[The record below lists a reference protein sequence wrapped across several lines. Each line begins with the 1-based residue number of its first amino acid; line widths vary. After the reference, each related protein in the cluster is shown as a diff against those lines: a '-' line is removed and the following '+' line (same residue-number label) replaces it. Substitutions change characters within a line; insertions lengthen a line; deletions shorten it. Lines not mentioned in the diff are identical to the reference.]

1 MNHYNKKTGT
11 TYVYEAISYWDKE
24 KKRPAN
30 KQVCIGKLAKGDALS
45 HCESWCKGH
54 ANPNNSILTSQRIS
68 EILKAQSEDERQT
81 FFLKWSDKIC
91 KNDYLCYDITS
102 VSSYSEQNEY
112 VKYGYNRD
120 GEKLPQINL
129 GMIFGQNSKLPIC
142 YKRMPGS
149 ISDVSTLKKFNA
161 TLKFLKLFHIHMI
174 MDRGF
179 YSKSNIDELFKHRHK
194 FTMGC
199 PIHRKWIQNIID
211 EYYEEI
217 EMPDNYRKIEE
228 EPLYVKTKLYSWG
241 ENKKRMYVHIYYNS
255 YAAASAFDK
264 FTEQLLSWKEELENE
279 TLIKNH
285 EEYYQRYFII
295 KETPKRGRK
304 IQYNHDAIQKHRNRY
319 AGFFALISNT
329 TKDAME
335 ALAIYRN
342 KDVVE
347 NCFDDLK
354 NQLDMKRLRVQ
365 NSQTMDGRLF
375 VQFLALI
382 YINAIR
388 EKISNNKELTNYT
401 YKELLEEMDTLTKI
415 TYSGRYGSIIS
426 EITKKQRIILK
437 AFSLEF

>member
-1 MNHYNKKTGT
+1 
-11 TYVYEAISYWDKE
+11 
-24 KKRPAN
+24 
-30 KQVCIGKLAKGDALS
+30 
-45 HCESWCKGH
+45 
-54 ANPNNSILTSQRIS
+54 
-68 EILKAQSEDERQT
+68 
-81 FFLKWSDKIC
+81 
-91 KNDYLCYDITS
+91 
-102 VSSYSEQNEY
+102 
-112 VKYGYNRD
+112 
-120 GEKLPQINL
+120 
-129 GMIFGQNSKLPIC
+129 
-142 YKRMPGS
+142 
-149 ISDVSTLKKFNA
+149 
-161 TLKFLKLFHIHMI
+161 
-174 MDRGF
+174 
-179 YSKSNIDELFKHRHK
+179 
-194 FTMGC
+194 MGC

-241 ENKKRMYVHIYYNS
+241 ENKKRMYVHVYYNS

-279 TLIKNH
+279 TIIKKH

-304 IQYNHDAIQKHRNRY
+304 IQFNNDAIQKHRNRY
-319 AGFFALISNT
+319 AGFFVLISNA
-329 TKDAME
+329 TKDAIE
-335 ALAIYRN
+335 TLEIYRN

-365 NSQTMDGRLF
+365 NSQTMDGRIF

-388 EKISNNKELTNYT
+388 EKISSNKELTNYT
-401 YKELLEEMDTLTKI
+401 YKEILEEMYTLTKI

-426 EITKKQRIILK
+426 QTTKKQRIILK
-437 AFSLEF
+437 TFPLEL